1 MRIMMMKK
9 RRKKKRS
16 DAFVVYSVN
25 LRAFTHE
32 TFPKAF

>member
-9 RRKKKRS
+9 RKKKRS